1 MSPNEAARAP
11 LERAVLLDGPPGV
24 GKSTLG
30 RALAIA
36 TGRPFVDLD
45 ERIVSEAGGTPIGEL
60 FASEGEAGFRARE
73 AHALR
78 ALLHASGHDE
88 PRPVVALG
96 GGALVEPTLRD
107 EALARALVVGLALS
121 TDALL
126 ARLRASRVERP
137 LLRPIG
143 DAASPSAIDEAR
155 LTALLAARRAA
166 YERVHV
172 RLDAARTVD
181 ALLEQLA
188 PLVRDAP
195 IPVGGFTRPQ
205 LVRPTSDPV
214 TALALALRSHRPTS
228 FAFVTDTTV
237 AALHAERL
245 LAELAQ
251 RGFVPAVRVDL
262 PPGEQHKGFDTL
274 QRLLER
280 FAEAE
285 LDRGGLVVAMGG
297 GVVSDLAGF
306 AASIYMRGIPWIA
319 VPTTLLAQV
328 DASVGGKTAV
338 DLAGAKNLVG
348 AFHPPSTVIVATH
361 FVRTESER
369 AVASGLAEIVKVAAI
384 TDVSLFERCERGP
397 EGPAQLDR
405 AFLDEVVRAAIEAKR
420 SIVERDPTERAER
433 MWLNFGHSFGHA
445 LEAVGHFQR
454 YTHGESVAAGMLV
467 SLALGVLAGRTDATL
482 LARVRAALLSLRC
495 VPTLERSEF
504 RRSLVHLGA
513 DKKRRGADLHLVE
526 LRTLGCAHVQPWGLE
541 ELRARLESALDVIEI
556 FPG

>member
-1 MSPNEAARAP
+1 MEHASVPQDRV
-11 LERAVLLDGPPGV
+11 VLLDGPPGV

-73 AHALR
+73 ARALR
-78 ALLHASGHDE
+78 ALLDAPTGTEAS
-88 PRPVVALG
+88 PIVALG
-96 GGALVEPTLRD
+96 GGALIDPALRD
-107 EALARALVVGLALS
+107 EALSRALLVGLSLS
-121 TDALL
+121 TDGLL
-126 ARLRASRVERP
+126 ARLRASPVERP
-137 LLRPIG
+137 LLRPSS
-143 DAASPSAIDEAR
+143 DTASPSAIDEAR
-155 LTALLAARRAA
+155 LTALLLARRAS
-166 YERVHV
+166 YERVHL
-172 RLDAARTVD
+172 RLDASHSVETQ
-181 ALLEQLA
+181 LEELA
-188 PLVRDAP
+188 PLVRGTP

-205 LVRPTSDPV
+205 LVRSTSDPAA
-214 TALALALRSHRPTS
+214 ALALALRSHRPTS

-245 LAELAQ
+245 LAELAE
-251 RGFVPAVRVDL
+251 RGFVPAVRIDL
-262 PPGEQHKGFDTL
+262 PPGEQHKSFETL

-280 FAEAE
+280 FAEAQ

-297 GVVSDLAGF
+297 GVVSDISGF
-306 AASIYMRGIPWIA
+306 AASIYMRGIPWLA

-348 AFHPPSTVIVATH
+348 AFHPPSAVIVATH
-361 FVRTESER
+361 FVQTERER

-384 TDVSLFERCERGP
+384 ADVSLFERCERGP
-397 EGPAQLDR
+397 KGPAQLDR
-405 AFLDEVVRAAIEAKR
+405 SFLDEVVRAAIEAKR

-433 MWLNFGHSFGHA
+433 MWLNFGHTFGHA
-445 LEAVGHFQR
+445 LEAVGDFER

-467 SLALGVLAGRTDATL
+467 ALALGVLAGRTDAAL
-482 LARVRAALLSLRC
+482 LTRVRALLQALHCLPA
-495 VPTLERSEF
+495 VERSEF
-504 RRSLVHLGA
+504 RRSLVHLSA
-513 DKKRRGADLHLVE
+513 DKKRRGPTLLLVE
-526 LRTLGCAHVQPWGLE
+526 LDALGCARVQPWALQDLE
-541 ELRARLESALDVIEI
+541 AKLERALDVIEI